1 MSVPA
6 ISELND
12 VFEREQSTLQ
22 QLQAVLEAES
32 SALLDRDILAI
43 EGTAQRKVNALTA
56 YQKQVNK
63 RLSFLVEHD
72 FEGSEQGLLA
82 LIATYEEPNQQQL
95 TDQWHTLKQGFEDV
109 IAQNERNG
117 IVIYHN
123 QQRNRNLLNVLHG
136 SKNEPNLY
144 NGSGAAQGQSQRQS
158 LGEA

>member
-6 ISELND
+6 LSELNS
-12 VFEREQSTLQ
+12 VFEHEQSTLQ

-32 SALLDRDILAI
+32 SALLDRDMLAI
-43 EGTAQRKVNALTA
+43 EGTAQHKLTALKA

-63 RLSFLVEHD
+63 RLSFLLD
-72 FEGSEQGLLA
+72 NKFEGSEQGLLA
-82 LIATYEEPNQQQL
+82 LIASYPESDQTQL
-95 TDQWHTLKQGFEDV
+95 TQQWHTLKHGFEDV

-117 IVIYHN
+117 IIIYHN
-123 QQRNRNLLNVLHG
+123 QHRNRNLLNILHG

-144 NGSGAAQGQSQRQS
+144 NGTGAAQGQSQRQS